1 MIKIYTAITGGYEQ
15 PRDDIEVYSEQIM
28 VDHKKSSLFYKSITP
43 DFDKYEYSIWMDGN
57 TSLKVDPEYLIEKY
71 LKNASI
77 ACLKHPERDCIY
89 DEACVCQTLNLD
101 QPDTIE
107 DQMNRYRKD
116 KYPENNGLSCT
127 TYILRR
133 HTGKVEEFNRLWWE
147 EICKGSRRDQLS
159 FDYALWKM
167 EMKANWFEVD
177 NFDSHKINPYF
188 NYVNHYE
195 IQRFSLSS

>member
-1 MIKIYTAITGGYEQ
+1 
-15 PRDDIEVYSEQIM
+15 
-28 VDHKKSSLFYKSITP
+28 
-43 DFDKYEYSIWMDGN
+43 
-57 TSLKVDPEYLIEKY
+57 
-71 LKNASI
+71 
-77 ACLKHPERDCIY
+77 
-89 DEACVCQTLNLD
+89 
-101 QPDTIE
+101 
-107 DQMNRYRKD
+107 
-116 KYPENNGLSCT
+116 LSCT